1 MFNIY
6 EMCYRGPFTHLILD
20 AVTIRVLPGTPC
32 FRSYD
37 EEEDDLL
44 KEMIPTLNC
53 LSAAHSALLAPKH

>member
-1 MFNIY
+1 ML
-6 EMCYRGPFTHLILD
+6 ERCYHGINLILD
-20 AVTIRVLPGTPC
+20 VVGIRVLPDTPY

-37 EEEDDLL
+37 DEEGELS